1 MLCYRHPIIQ
11 RLYASPILDFT
22 LPAIPT
28 PAKLAQPV
36 FHPILSKNLKVFF
49 PRECLNCELKARSV
63 SRVNASLGLKFIHFW
78 QKRALQCSR
87 LRHISTSITTT
98 TITTTT
104 TTTTTTAKSSA
115 SSYSLKRTPST
126 ALNDS
131 SPAPAMA
138 TPPCAKTASGDDAE
152 KSQNNRA
159 CKKQKKN
166 PPNFS

>member
-49 PRECLNCELKARSV
+49 PRKCLNCELKARSV

-98 TITTTT
+98 TTTTT
-104 TTTTTTAKSSA
+104 AAKSSA

-131 SPAPAMA
+131 SPVPAMA

>member
-1 MLCYRHPIIQ
+1 MLEFMMLCYRHPIIQ

-49 PRECLNCELKARSV
+49 PRKCLNCELKARSV

-78 QKRALQCSR
+78 QKRALQSSP

-104 TTTTTTAKSSA
+104 TTTTAKSSA
-115 SSYSLKRTPST
+115 SSYSLTNPLHGAERLVSSACDGYPT
-126 ALNDS
+126 LRQDS
-131 SPAPAMA
+131 
-138 TPPCAKTASGDDAE
+138 
-152 KSQNNRA
+152 
-159 CKKQKKN
+159 
-166 PPNFS
+166 FW